1 MANHEL
7 KQLLSQWAAIE
18 PHRCRQKDDGQF
30 DVLYAGHWAAATAE
44 SADHGALIASILEGC
59 HANKIYCNIEYTPAF
74 EDESPTVQVG
84 CIHRAFR
91 WDEGD
96 EAIYSI
102 PQLLLTEYLERLQPE
117 DIKTEA

>member
-1 MANHEL
+1 MVDHEL
-7 KQLLSQWAAIE
+7 IQLLLQWSATE
-18 PHRCRQKDDGQF
+18 PHRCQQKDDRNF
-30 DVLYAGHWAAATAE
+30 DVLYAGQWMAVTAE
-44 SADHGALIASILEGC
+44 PASHGALIASILEGC

-74 EDESPTVQVG
+74 EDELPTVQVG

-102 PQLLLTEYLERLQPE
+102 PKLLLTEYLERLQPE
-117 DIKTEA
+117 DIKAEA